1 MPKDTKPKIGAP
13 IKASKAQKPPASV
26 ESVFLPKSSDLTED
40 GGPVSVLKSA
50 NADFSDLGGNYRAKL
65 HEALA
70 RVYAVALFFDRNPDA
85 WQDFC
90 RDPTW
95 ATFKGKPPTVIDT
108 TDKLQP
114 TVRFAVG
121 FELPTASKTASKYY
135 AALAYPYQTG
145 VPASDI
151 AAYLETGGGIEELA
165 AKAARK
171 RRNGTLDLNAPPMVS
186 ILAPL
191 DEPMRELLRA
201 APSKGVKFKLSVIK
215 TDGIG
220 EMEIK
225 IHRVSSD
232 KKTSAKPL

>member
-1 MPKDTKPKIGAP
+1 MPKNIKPKIG
-13 IKASKAQKPPASV
+13 KAQVEGSKAQKPAASM
-26 ESVFLPKSSDLTED
+26 ESVFLPKASDLIKD
-40 GGPVSVLKSA
+40 GGPVSILKSA
-50 NADFSDLGGNYRAKL
+50 NSDFSELGGNYRVKL

-85 WQDFC
+85 WLDFC
-90 RDPTW
+90 RDPSW
-95 ATFKGKPPTVIDT
+95 AIFKGKPPTVIGHA
-108 TDKLQP
+108 DKLQP

-121 FELPTASKTASKYY
+121 FDLPAASKTASKYY

-145 VPASDI
+145 VPAI
-151 AAYLETGGGIEELA
+151 AIAEYLESGGGIEELA
-165 AKAARK
+165 AKAAKK

-201 APSKGVKFKLSVIK
+201 APTNGVKFKLSVIK

-232 KKTSAKPL
+232 KKSA